1 MDMHKGKKDGEVKIF
16 RNGINPEA
24 YAWKELSQKWEK
36 LGDVVSQPPKKYYE
50 GDKFFPKGEYDYI
63 FNVEDDYGQ
72 NKLLPFNEGD
82 NPMEVADK
90 YCAREG
96 ISKRHSEPIRVF
108 LKKNT
113 KYELMSRMQKKQQQI
128 KESQLYDQM
137 QGIQQPQSKPEQ
149 MQQ

>member
-63 FNVEDDYGQ
+63 FNVEVSRFCEAPLRPTVHTFSLFAIG
-72 NKLLPFNEGD
+72 
-82 NPMEVADK
+82 
-90 YCAREG
+90 
-96 ISKRHSEPIRVF
+96 RHWLHPALSLSLSI
-108 LKKNT
+108 
-113 KYELMSRMQKKQQQI
+113 YI
-128 KESQLYDQM
+128 
-137 QGIQQPQSKPEQ
+137 
-149 MQQ
+149 